1 MIVSKVE
8 WPMASGIP
16 YVVLTIDTKI
26 SYRNVSDI
34 RIVRARVVEWIKTKY
49 DILPVTLG
57 GYSISRGDAIEYIT
71 NRHSG
76 TDCYTSRYSSQ
87 IKNWIDA
94 NNVTRFIIQMNGI
107 WIDPASEKWLAVVEC
122 YDPDYANQ

>member
-1 MIVSKVE
+1 MMIAKVE

-34 RIVRARVVEWIKTKY
+34 RIVRSRVVEWLKTNY

-57 GYSISRGDAIEYIT
+57 GYSISRGDAIEYIN

-76 TDCYTSRYSSQ
+76 TGCYTSRYSTL
-87 IKNWIDA
+87 IKNWVST
-94 NNVTRFIIQMNGI
+94 NNVTRFILQINGI
-107 WIDPASEKWLAVVEC
+107 WLDPASEKWLAVIEC